1 MRDLAGRVYWGDWS
15 ARGYGADSRREK
27 MGIKFRCPNGHKLNV
42 KSFLAGKKGVCP
54 KCGTSMRIPSAS
66 TEGGDSDVEQG
77 AAAVGVS
84 AAAVDPAGPNG
95 ALHPALAAAQPT
107 IPAAPAGPANVRPVG
122 APAAPVGIP
131 VGSPA
136 MTAAPIAAL
145 PRPAVAMPAHAP
157 ALPRGAPAM
166 PAMPLPPAVAA
177 GDPIAEAPAASWY
190 VRPPSGVQ
198 YGPARGDVMRKWIAE
213 GRVSSDSLVWREGW
227 ADWKNAGQLFPHLA
241 SAGGPSAS
249 APSVPTTPAS
259 RIANR
264 YQAKKKSGSGMA
276 VAFLVVLA
284 LVCAG
289 LVGVLVYVLTTA
301 K

>member
-1 MRDLAGRVYWGDWS
+1 
-15 ARGYGADSRREK
+15 

-54 KCGTSMRIPSAS
+54 KCGTSLRIPSAS

-84 AAAVDPAGPNG
+84 TAAAGPIGSNG
-95 ALHPALAAAQPT
+95 ASQSAPVAAQPAA
-107 IPAAPAGPANVRPVG
+107 IPAASAPGPATVRAVG

-136 MTAAPIAAL
+136 MA
-145 PRPAVAMPAHAP
+145 RPATAMPAHAP
-157 ALPRGAPAM
+157 AMPRGAPAMPAM

-241 SAGGPSAS
+241 SAGGPAVS
-249 APSVPTTPAS
+249 APSVPSTPAT

-284 LVCAG
+284 LVCMG

>member
-1 MRDLAGRVYWGDWS
+1 
-15 ARGYGADSRREK
+15 

-54 KCGTSMRIPSAS
+54 KCGTSMRIPSTS
-66 TEGGDSDVEQG
+66 TEGGDSDIEEG
-77 AAAVGVS
+77 AAEVGAPLSV
-84 AAAVDPAGPNG
+84 AGANG
-95 ALHPALAAAQPT
+95 SSHPTPVVT
-107 IPAAPAGPANVRPVG
+107 SPAAIPVAPAPGPAVVRPV
-122 APAAPVGIP
+122 AAAAAPVGIP

-136 MTAAPIAAL
+136 LPVAPLSPAATAI
-145 PRPAVAMPAHAP
+145 PRPAMAMPAMPMAV
-157 ALPRGAPAM
+157 

-177 GDPIAEAPAASWY
+177 ADPIAEAPAASWY

-227 ADWKNAGQLFPHLA
+227 ADWKNAGQLFPNLA
-241 SAGGPSAS
+241 SAGGVGA
-249 APSVPTTPAS
+249 TTPAGALPS
-259 RIANR
+259 TTATRSANR
-264 YQAKKKSGSGMA
+264 YVAKKKSGNGMA

-284 LVCAG
+284 IVCVALVA
-289 LVGVLVYVLTTA
+289 VLVYVLTTA